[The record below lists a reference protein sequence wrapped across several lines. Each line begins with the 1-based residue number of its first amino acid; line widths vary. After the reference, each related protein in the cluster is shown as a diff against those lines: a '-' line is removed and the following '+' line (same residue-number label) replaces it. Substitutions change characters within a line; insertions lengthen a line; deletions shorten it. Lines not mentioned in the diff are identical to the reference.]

1 MVLKALY
8 SRGGEKFVLSRC
20 NDHIYRC
27 CSVSILFFQETKE
40 MNRNMTEASL
50 HLFCNKCA
58 SVCVFAIL
66 SFFVLFVVSFMAGP
80 PFPYKRQ
87 REQLTVKE

>member
-1 MVLKALY
+1 
-8 SRGGEKFVLSRC
+8 
-20 NDHIYRC
+20 
-27 CSVSILFFQETKE
+27 
-40 MNRNMTEASL
+40 MTEASL
-50 HLFCNKCA
+50 HLFCDKCA